1 MAKPNLQNYSDVAES
16 LQRVC
21 ILIFDALFA
30 LGVDG
35 KRQGRQEQYPLH
47 RIFEYMYETL
57 NVYSLTD
64 LYELNFLILI
74 SI

>member
-35 KRQGRQEQYPLH
+35 KRAARAVPVTSNL
-47 RIFEYMYETL
+47 RIH
-57 NVYSLTD
+57 V
-64 LYELNFLILI
+64 
-74 SI
+74 